1 MRETALIAVDV
12 QHDFLPGGALAVP
25 GGDAVVEPLV
35 LAARG
40 AALVVRTRDAHTPD
54 HCSFG
59 AQGGTWPVHCVAGS
73 HGAELHPAI
82 AALEGPV
89 VDKGTAQDADA
100 YSGFDG
106 TGLAELLRA
115 AGVTHV
121 VVGGLATDYCVKA
134 TALDALAAGFQT
146 TVLADAIAAVDVNA
160 GDGRRALEELAAA
173 GAQIATGWGR
183 EDSNLRLTDYES
195 AALTN

>member
-1 MRETALIAVDV
+1 MPETALIVVDV
-12 QHDFLPGGALAVP
+12 QYDFLPGGALGVP

-35 LAARG
+35 QAA
-40 AALVVRTRDAHTPD
+40 AAVDLVVKTRDAHTAD

-59 AQGGTWPVHCVAGS
+59 EQGGIWPPHCVAGT
-73 HGAELHPAI
+73 HGAALEPSI

-89 VDKGTAQDADA
+89 VDKATTQESDA

-106 TGLAELLRA
+106 TGLSELLRD

-121 VVGGLATDYCVKA
+121 LVGGLATDYCVKA
-134 TALDALAAGFQT
+134 TVLDALAAGFRT
-146 TVLADAIAAVDVNA
+146 TVLADAIAAVDVNP
-160 GDGRRALEELAAA
+160 GDGARALQELAAA
-173 GAQIATGWGR
+173 GAQITRGWGR